1 MSAES
6 LRAVQT
12 GVGRW
17 HGVAEHGRLGLGA
30 ALSQKNQQRNA
41 RAAEQQDQAPRQG
54 LRGGRG
60 FIKGRSGGSS
70 RCSAGAA
77 PELGTEGLHRFGF
90 GEGQAGG
97 QPFGV
102 GQRFA
107 GAWQLAL
114 AGSDFG
120 LHIVR
125 FGAVGVADQDLLDHG
140 LGFVE
145 LAAFCGAVD
154 LVHGGFGLRNGS
166 APDQQ
171 HGQSACAAKAAP
183 NKVWGAVQK
192 LHLVT
197 PVSGMGAPAHDVR
210 AL

>member
-12 GVGRW
+12 DVGRR

-30 ALSQKNQQRNA
+30 AFSQKNQQRNA
-41 RAAEQQDQAPRQG
+41 CAAKQQDQTPGQG

-60 FIKGRSGGSS
+60 FIKWRSGGSS

-77 PELGTEGLHRFGF
+77 PELRAQGLHRVGF

-97 QPFGV
+97 ESFGV
-102 GQRFA
+102 GQCFA
-107 GAWQLAL
+107 GARQLVL
-114 AGSDFG
+114 AGGDFG
-120 LHIVR
+120 LHVVR

-145 LAAFCGAVD
+145 LAAFGSAVD
-154 LVHGGFGLRNGS
+154 LVHGGFSLRDGS
-166 APDQQ
+166 ATDQQ
-171 HGQSACAAKAAP
+171 HGQGACAAKVAP
-183 NKVWGAVQK
+183 NKGWGAVQK

-197 PVSGMGAPAHDVR
+197 PVSGMGAHAHDVR